1 MKFKPTAV
9 AIALL
14 YGAAA
19 ASAMVVQNIGPATVT
34 YDEITTLASLEGWS
48 NSGSTY
54 KFAWIIPD
62 SAAVVSF
69 GALATNLVNLPSFT
83 LAPNIG
89 WALSGVVTTSLGNL
103 SFTAVGGASTSIA
116 AAASISVN
124 GGPAMMAGG
133 MVAATPTLV
142 TAGSVQGYFGDS
154 MPLPIGAFSSLAVSS
169 ASLTLSASG
178 GTFSSITS
186 NPQNKLEIGFTAMPV
201 PEPET
206 YVMLLSGIAVI
217 GWVAKRRR
225 VI

>member
-1 MKFKPTAV
+1 MKFKPTSV

-14 YGAAA
+14 FGVSA

-34 YDEITTLASLEGWS
+34 YDETTTLASLASWS
-48 NSGSTY
+48 SSGSNY
-54 KFAWIIPD
+54 RFAWTIPD
-62 SAAVVSF
+62 TAAVVSF
-69 GALATNLVNLPSFT
+69 GTLATTLVNLPSFT
-83 LAPNIG
+83 LTPNIG
-89 WALSGVVTTSLGNL
+89 WALSGGVTASLGNL
-103 SFTAVGGASTSIA
+103 SFSEVGGASTSIA

-124 GGPAMMAGG
+124 GGPVTVASG
-133 MVAATPTLV
+133 MVAGTPTLV
-142 TAGSVQGYFGDS
+142 TSGAVLGYFGDA
-154 MPLPIGAFSSLAVSS
+154 MTLPIGAFNSLAVSN

-178 GTFSSITS
+178 GAFSSITA
-186 NPQNKLEIGFTAMPV
+186 NPQNKLEISFTAMPV